1 MTEETSHLKAAVDAL
16 QTGQIK
22 QARRLA
28 HKARE
33 AGEPGTGDFFEAL
46 RVVRENLNAVRKQPN
61 SADAHRALGFAYF
74 FADAGDAAL
83 QEADAALRLNPQAG
97 EAYVLRGM
105 EFSYRGER
113 AVAEEAH
120 AQANRL
126 LAPDNILL
134 TALGEILNPTE
145 PPTEPAEPAE
155 PPADAGEERDA

>member
-1 MTEETSHLKAAVDAL
+1 MTEETSHLKSAADAL

-22 QARRLA
+22 RARRLA

-33 AGEPGTGDFFEAL
+33 AGEPGTEDFFEAL

-113 AVAEEAH
+113 AAAEEAH
-120 AQANRL
+120 AQASRH
-126 LAPDNILL
+126 LAPDNVLL
-134 TALGEILNPTE
+134 TALGEILNPSQ
-145 PPTEPAEPAE
+145 PAEPAEPAE
-155 PPADAGEERDA
+155 PPRDAGKERDA